1 MAKFDAK
8 VQKLIEEVKK
18 RRASINKTEKSTWIT
33 NGSFRC
39 FENSTEGSFNLQTV
53 TDEVVLAKALAFLI
67 NREGAFKEAC
77 KRLDTKGNFGWLGY
91 SVADWE
97 SDFKTRLAK
106 VRLNSEK
113 KKLAALEKQLESLM
127 SDDLKTDIQLAEIEK
142 LLKE

>member
-1 MAKFDAK
+1 MAKNDER

-18 RRASINKTEKSTWIT
+18 RKASISKTEKATWIT
-33 NGSFRC
+33 NGSFRYY
-39 FENSTEGSFNLQTV
+39 EQSTEGSFNLQTV

-67 NREGAFKEAC
+67 DREGAFKEAC
-77 KRLDTKGNFGWLGY
+77 KRLDVNGSFVWLGY

-106 VRLNSEK
+106 VRISSEK

-127 SDDLKTDIQLAEIEK
+127 SDDLKTDMQLAEIEK
-142 LLKE
+142 MLED

>member
-1 MAKFDAK
+1 MAKNDER
-8 VQKLIEEVKK
+8 VQKLIEAVKTRK
-18 RRASINKTEKSTWIT
+18 ASISKTEKATWIT

-67 NREGAFKEAC
+67 DREGAFKAAC
-77 KRLDTKGNFGWLGY
+77 KRLDVKGSFVWLGY

-106 VRLNSEK
+106 VRISSEK

-127 SDDLKTDIQLAEIEK
+127 SDDLKTDMKLAAIEK
-142 LLKE
+142 MLDD

>member
-1 MAKFDAK
+1 MAKNDVR

-18 RRASINKTEKSTWIT
+18 RKDSISKTEKATWIT

-53 TDEVVLAKALAFLI
+53 TNEVVLAKALAFLI
-67 NREGAFKEAC
+67 DREGSFKEAC
-77 KRLDTKGNFGWLGY
+77 KRLDVKGSFVWLGY
-91 SVADWE
+91 SVSDWE

-113 KKLAALEKQLESLM
+113 KKLATLEKQLESLM
-127 SDDLKTDIQLAEIEK
+127 SDDLKTDMQLAEIEK
-142 LLKE
+142 MLKD